1 MSSAPFT
8 RSSQDL
14 RPSQAAESSKQPTHE
29 LPQSSRAKS
38 LSHDSREDGEDID
51 GNDTLLES
59 DLTYEEEKA
68 FLGRYRWKTSY
79 AAAFEVALD
88 TVVPGEAHLFS
99 DEELSVFD
107 AYSALPDDSKYL
119 MRAQLIET
127 IMNHF
132 RQQSFISKRL
142 LIKNTNPHG
151 NEAKAIEGPFYPRPR
166 ELVAHSFDND
176 SKRHKA
182 LITKIVK
189 ISGPCLKICPQIL
202 KIFLRLHLV
211 FLRSREYSEKPA
223 LVQAILARIGQR
235 NYPPYEVKRSTTV
248 FRNREELIKYEEA
261 LYAEHQLEKMV
272 VAAAGPGSGTSVFV
286 KDADH
291 DNVDPY
297 LLAAKA
303 KAKGAARPK
312 DRKQESTEILE
323 AVVEKAEK
331 FRELWRQYV
340 ASEQSMGDGVTI
352 NYYMLRFSPGWIYTR
367 ILRTELKALATLK
380 RFQEEAF
387 LLMEL
392 LDQKVYCLDT
402 RGAWYDRLALIK
414 SNYTYDKRLG
424 KQEALQVCMQAL
436 RDKHVHAADIT
447 AAIQA
452 RIVRLESELRV
463 PFRDRHDFSYLE
475 LREAH
480 KRVLTGERLNRPGTA
495 APGYASSHSYA
506 YLIPDASGIMGIPEI
521 QQRPLWLKSD
531 GSAVSVEELA
541 LNFYET
547 LGYRGFH
554 SENAILLTLFGL
566 LFWDILFTPM
576 EGVFETA
583 YQTAPLDLNTDA
595 FYVTRQGMIEER
607 VQLIAQSTLLSE
619 DQIDERLV
627 NMLEENEENLSEEA
641 DVAVNEVP
649 VDVTNLKSEM
659 REDDRE
665 EKVTVISS
673 ESFEEDRLRARRLA
687 VKRQACFYLDLLN
700 RVDDEFRARKVLC
713 VGGMLSQQ
721 YASIWLK
728 VMDYVAQE
736 CQIFVKG
743 PGDRLSSKQKVW
755 IDLLSSVGV
764 DVELCLVEASTAE
777 EEFEEERRLMN

>member
-1 MSSAPFT
+1 
-8 RSSQDL
+8 
-14 RPSQAAESSKQPTHE
+14 
-29 LPQSSRAKS
+29 
-38 LSHDSREDGEDID
+38 
-51 GNDTLLES
+51 
-59 DLTYEEEKA
+59 
-68 FLGRYRWKTSY
+68 
-79 AAAFEVALD
+79 
-88 TVVPGEAHLFS
+88 
-99 DEELSVFD
+99 
-107 AYSALPDDSKYL
+107 
-119 MRAQLIET
+119 
-127 IMNHF
+127 MNHF

-142 LIKNTNPHG
+142 LLKNTSSHAGQVNTTKDPL
-151 NEAKAIEGPFYPRPR
+151 FPRPR
-166 ELVAHSFDND
+166 ELVAYSFDSD
-176 SKRHKA
+176 DRRHEA
-182 LITKIVK
+182 LIAKIVK

-211 FLRSREYSEKPA
+211 FLRSREYTDKPA

-235 NYPPYEVKRSTTV
+235 NFPPYEVKRSTTV

-261 LYAEHQLEKMV
+261 LYVEHQLDEMV
-272 VAAAGPGSGTSVFV
+272 AAAAGPGSGTTIFV

-303 KAKGAARPK
+303 KANSGARGK

-323 AVVEKAEK
+323 AVVEEAEK
-331 FRELWRQYV
+331 FRQLWRQYV
-340 ASEQSMGDGVTI
+340 ASEQSAEDGAVT

-380 RFQEEAF
+380 RYQEEAF
-387 LLMEL
+387 LLVEL

-402 RGAWYDRLALIK
+402 RGSWYDRLALIK
-414 SNYTYDKRLG
+414 ANYAYDKRLG

-436 RDKHVHAADIT
+436 RDKHVYAADIT

-452 RIVRLESELRV
+452 RLVRLESELRI

-506 YLIPDASGIMGIPEI
+506 YLIPNTDGTLGSPEI
-521 QQRPLWLKSD
+521 QQRPLWLKND

-541 LNFYET
+541 LAFYAT
-547 LGYRGFH
+547 LGYKGFH
-554 SENAILLTLFGL
+554 SENAILSTLFGL

-583 YQTAPLDLNTDA
+583 YQIAPLDLSTDA

-607 VQLIAQSTLLSE
+607 VHAIAQSTILSE
-619 DQIDERLV
+619 DQIDEMLDSAPEGGEIETPLV
-627 NMLEENEENLSEEA
+627 VDEDAAVKTSTIDDANEEGESRGGIEEKI
-641 DVAVNEVP
+641 P
-649 VDVTNLKSEM
+649 TVTNSKLL
-659 REDDRE
+659 
-665 EKVTVISS
+665 
-673 ESFEEDRLRARRLA
+673 EEDRQRARRLT
-687 VKRQACFYLDLLN
+687 VKRKACYYLDLLS
-700 RVDDEFRARKVLC
+700 RVDDQFRARNILC
-713 VGGMLSQQ
+713 AGVSWTFAKEELLQI
-721 YASIWLK
+721 AEHK
-728 VMDYVAQE
+728 ATVNVAQE

-755 IDLLSSVGV
+755 IDMLLSVGV

-777 EEFEEERRLMN
+777 EEFEEERRQMN